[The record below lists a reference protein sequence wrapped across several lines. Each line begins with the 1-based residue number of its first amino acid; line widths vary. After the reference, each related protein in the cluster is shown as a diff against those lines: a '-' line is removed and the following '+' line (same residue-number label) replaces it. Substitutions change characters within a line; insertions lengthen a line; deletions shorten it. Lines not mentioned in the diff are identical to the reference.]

1 MKDTRNFNFISV
13 PTPHTH
19 KILSCHITE
28 HCNFRVNEEKLDL
41 RDQMDNE
48 ANQDNPDR
56 LDQMDNQ
63 DLPDREENLVLR
75 DQVDLTV
82 SFH

>member
-1 MKDTRNFNFISV
+1 
-13 PTPHTH
+13 
-19 KILSCHITE
+19 
-28 HCNFRVNEEKLDL
+28 
-41 RDQMDNE
+41 MDNV